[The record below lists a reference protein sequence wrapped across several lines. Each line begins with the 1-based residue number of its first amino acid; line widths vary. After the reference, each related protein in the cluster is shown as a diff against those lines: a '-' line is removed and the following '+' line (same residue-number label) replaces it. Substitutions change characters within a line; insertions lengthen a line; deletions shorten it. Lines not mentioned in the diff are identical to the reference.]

1 MKKRRLRKFL
11 AAKIQM
17 LKMNKKY
24 LASLCLSF
32 CALLLA
38 ACSYSG
44 QTVINVN
51 GYTLTTPPSKL
62 YVQNNE
68 QIPEL
73 ASGMS
78 GIDLAAEK
86 VFLSKSKKSVIVI
99 SSAMVTVGQSG
110 EDLVYSYMEALKK
123 QLEQVGDVQL
133 NPRDGNEGLKICSMA
148 VNAGDILT
156 DKVFVYSLDS
166 PNALMIDFVFDKEE
180 FESLSGAM
188 SDLLDSIC
196 VFERE

>member
-1 MKKRRLRKFL
+1 
-11 AAKIQM
+11 M
-17 LKMNKKY
+17 LKKNNKY

-32 CALLLA
+32 CAFLLA

-51 GYTLTTPPSKL
+51 GYTLTTPPSRL
-62 YVQNNE
+62 YVQNNKE
-68 QIPEL
+68 IPVL
-73 ASGMS
+73 SSGMN

-86 VFLSKSKKSVIVI
+86 VFLSKSEKSAIVI
-99 SSAMVTVGQSG
+99 SSAMVTVGQPG

-123 QLEQVGDVQL
+123 QLEEVGDVEL
-133 NPRDGNEGLKICSMA
+133 NPRDGNNGLKICSMV
-148 VNAGDILT
+148 VNTGDILT

-188 SDLLDSIC
+188 SDLLDSIS
-196 VFERE
+196 FAE